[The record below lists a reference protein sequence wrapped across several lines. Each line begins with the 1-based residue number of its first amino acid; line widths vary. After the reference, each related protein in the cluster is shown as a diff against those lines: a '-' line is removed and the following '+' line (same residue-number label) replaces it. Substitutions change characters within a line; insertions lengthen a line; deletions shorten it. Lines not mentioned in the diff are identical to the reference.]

1 MKKHMDDMLKN
12 ECFLDKESS
21 IYAGLMLGAIYS
33 TLIKKIPEVIPPG
46 FSYGCLLDTYNLL
59 ANGIIAYTVVEIK
72 YALIKSRRKT
82 TLVICQKWVLFEK
95 EIQHLCGF
103 DARCYL

>member
-1 MKKHMDDMLKN
+1 MNDMSKN

-59 ANGIIAYTVVEIK
+59 ANGIIAYIVVEIK
-72 YALIKSRRKT
+72 YAISYKKQT
-82 TLVICQKWVLFEK
+82 EN
-95 EIQHLCGF
+95 
-103 DARCYL
+103 

>member
-1 MKKHMDDMLKN
+1 MSKNGCFFEKK
-12 ECFLDKESS
+12 SS
-21 IYAGLMLGAIYS
+21 VYAGLKLGAIYS

-82 TLVICQKWVLFEK
+82 TLVICQKWVIF
-95 EIQHLCGF
+95 
-103 DARCYL
+103 